1 MESCPAPAE
10 RGTHYPVDI
19 LTSGDW
25 GILKQSSE
33 AYLSRLCDRGEES
46 TECFRLTNGGTIAVT
61 PSSVAFLRVHGADSE
76 HSILGLFDPQDNQAV
91 SALYLAG
98 RWWSVDEALRTSNNA
113 RQELVQVQSVGEQ
126 VVLYLLNRIIYGGGE
141 RQPDSIPFL
150 HHPANE
156 AAKILWRNREAAGFY
171 TVKRKGSLCDGC
183 TSQCYQLPVLD
194 TAFVRRSHRRRGL
207 GLRMLSDFC
216 SSFPDDKVLGISR
229 PISAAMY
236 QGAGQ
241 HLGKVQQSE
250 GIHNTWVDTEGCGG
264 TEGPWSAGPQIRKV
278 CRKYLQGCPR
288 EQDRVWEVEAPG
300 AWNQRLNVWLLI
312 QTAAIPSV
320 NTADGGNSSTRGGEE
335 WISQRSGDGAASG
348 QSPPAKVHSPRSET
362 APIIPEPSDGDKGQ
376 GSGGRTGGGE
386 SETIEGRTENAG
398 IGTDTRS
405 RRKRRIL
412 GSSRAANPK
421 QVKLTDPHLRD

>member
-171 TVKRKGSLCDGC
+171 TVKRK
-183 TSQCYQLPVLD
+183 
-194 TAFVRRSHRRRGL
+194 
-207 GLRMLSDFC
+207 
-216 SSFPDDKVLGISR
+216 
-229 PISAAMY
+229 
-236 QGAGQ
+236 
-241 HLGKVQQSE
+241 
-250 GIHNTWVDTEGCGG
+250 
-264 TEGPWSAGPQIRKV
+264 V